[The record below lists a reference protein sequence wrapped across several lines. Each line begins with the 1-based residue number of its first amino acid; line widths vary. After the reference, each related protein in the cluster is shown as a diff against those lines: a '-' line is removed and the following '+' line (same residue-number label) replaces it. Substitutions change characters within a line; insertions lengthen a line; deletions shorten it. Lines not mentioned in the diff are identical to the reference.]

1 MTRPVIYSHESIDLY
16 RAQTERLKSN
26 RVSNMKTCV
35 CPGCKKSRS
44 LTQFDGKKFCRP
56 CRGLK

>member
-1 MTRPVIYSHESIDLY
+1 MTRPVIYSPESIDLF
-16 RAQTERLKSN
+16 RAQTERLKATHF
-26 RVSNMKTCV
+26 SNMKTQV

>member
-1 MTRPVIYSHESIDLY
+1 MIYSHESIDLF
-16 RAQTERLKSN
+16 RAQTERMKTN
-26 RVSNMKTCV
+26 RVSNMKTQV

>member
-1 MTRPVIYSHESIDLY
+1 MTRPALFSHESIDLF
-16 RAQTERLKSN
+16 RAQTERLKATHF
-26 RVSNMKTCV
+26 SNMKTQV

>member
-1 MTRPVIYSHESIDLY
+1 MIRPVIYNHESIDLF
-16 RAQTERLKSN
+16 RAQTERLKATHF
-26 RVSNMKTCV
+26 SNMKTQV